1 MENHKAVGFECRKMS
16 NILGRCVRSEM
27 AKAGFDEVAIT
38 HGWILGYLYDHRDE
52 VIYQRDL
59 EERFGLARSSVAN
72 IVKLMEQRG
81 YITRETEASDA
92 RYKKVKLTAKGE
104 ELQLDTVRLL
114 DSFNEHIEQGITPQE
129 RECFNSV
136 MSKLKDNIQTLY
148 TMEEQ

>member
-136 MSKLKDNIQTLY
+136 MSKLKDNIQTLH